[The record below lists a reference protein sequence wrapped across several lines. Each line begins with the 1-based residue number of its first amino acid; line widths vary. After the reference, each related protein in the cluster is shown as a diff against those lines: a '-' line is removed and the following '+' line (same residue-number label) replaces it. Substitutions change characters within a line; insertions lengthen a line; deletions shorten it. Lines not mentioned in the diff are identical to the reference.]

1 MNQPMNQPQA
11 DALIPLSALAGAYGI
26 PRSTLQKWRD
36 HVWQDV
42 GDPPYSLQQFKIILE
57 GGIEKSQSAI
67 GASRNKHSKKIAQIL
82 KQL

>member
-1 MNQPMNQPQA
+1 MNQSQT
-11 DALIPLSALAGAYGI
+11 DALIPLSAFANAYNI

-42 GDPPYSLQQFKIILE
+42 GDPTYSIQQFKIILE
-57 GGIEKSQSAI
+57 GGMEKSQTAI
-67 GASRNKHSKKIAQIL
+67 GASRNKHSRKIAQLL